1 MAIAAAWATL
11 VHMVSQ
17 LFSDSLAS
25 LPSVCGTM
33 QLDLATCRMMGTLVL
48 HSGYGL
54 AERAVHMAAQGEDGY
69 REMARRNVE
78 THSEMKRIV
87 RDEIEVRRGS
97 RTRILSF
104 YSLSRALFP
113 AYSCVPSFPKVVCQ
127 LLPCSHQS

>member
-1 MAIAAAWATL
+1 
-11 VHMVSQ
+11 
-17 LFSDSLAS
+17 
-25 LPSVCGTM
+25 M

-87 RDEIEVRRGS
+87 REEIEVRCGS

-104 YSLSRALFP
+104 YSLSLSLAR
-113 AYSCVPSFPKVVCQ
+113 SFLPILVCLVSQ
-127 LLPCSHQS
+127 R

>member
-17 LFSDSLAS
+17 LCRDRSLFSDSLAS

-33 QLDLATCRMMGTLVL
+33 QLDVATCRMMGTLVL

-87 RDEIEVRRGS
+87 REEIEVRCGS

-104 YSLSRALFP
+104 YSLSLSRAR
-113 AYSCVPSFPKVVCQ
+113 SFLPILVCLVSQ
-127 LLPCSHQS
+127 R